1 MLYTTMVVKDK
12 EYKLR
17 ISAKSCVDLEKKL
30 GENPLNVL
38 IEATNANKIPTL
50 SSFLTILHA
59 AIQQYQHGITLD
71 DVYNIYDEFVDE
83 GHNIT
88 DLVPIIYEVVK
99 VSGYCGQAEETK
111 ESEAKNA

>member
-17 ISAKSCVDLEKKL
+17 ISARSCVDLEKKL

-38 IEATNANKIPTL
+38 VAATDENKIPTL
-50 SSFLTILHA
+50 SSFLMILHA

-71 DVYNIYDEFVDE
+71 DVYDIYDEFVDE
-83 GHNIT
+83 GHGIM
-88 DLVPIIYEVVK
+88 DLVPIIYEVFK
-99 VSGYCGQAEETK
+99 VSGYCGQAEEAK